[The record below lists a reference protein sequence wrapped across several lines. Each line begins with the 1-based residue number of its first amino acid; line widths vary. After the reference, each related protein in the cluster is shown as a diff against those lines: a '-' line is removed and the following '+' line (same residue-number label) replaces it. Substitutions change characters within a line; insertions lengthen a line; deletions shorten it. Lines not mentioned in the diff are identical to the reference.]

1 MTILH
6 KCATMTPNRTLQP
19 THTRFHGRI
28 PAEKNAAPGTRRAGP
43 PPSKNA
49 DSRTVLNGAEPTKT
63 SDQESIRPRPRAG
76 IHFY

>member
-1 MTILH
+1 M
-6 KCATMTPNRTLQP
+6 
-19 THTRFHGRI
+19 
-28 PAEKNAAPGTRRAGP
+28 AGP

-63 SDQESIRPRPRAG
+63 SDQGSIRTQLRAG